1 MPESNKPENE
11 TNLVAEKIGK
21 NGTSHYVALV
31 NRSNATRGSWRA
43 VEKNWCIGSMEVTVF
58 RGVRLARA
66 SHPHTCA
73 HKYTAR
79 VLTIST
85 GYAAPSCERL
95 GRYVVTM
102 KGVAFEDEK
111 LSPVRFILPLAVARC
126 REWRTPFS
134 TPALRLLLN
143 NESSFFERATKDCA
157 IIRGQ
162 NGRIDFPRS
171 ATFHRG
177 LWLIL
182 FIFSPH
188 NDSVQVIFPMCWI
201 TVTRTDDYLMK
212 MEISNVF
219 NAFL

>member
-1 MPESNKPENE
+1 MHVIKYKIE
-11 TNLVAEKIGK
+11 TDLITLLLSFSTDREGMFICSTIEISARRRCPKVISQRMKRISSQRRLEKM
-21 NGTSHYVALV
+21 SHYVALV

-126 REWRTPFS
+126 
-134 TPALRLLLN
+134 
-143 NESSFFERATKDCA
+143 
-157 IIRGQ
+157 
-162 NGRIDFPRS
+162 
-171 ATFHRG
+171 
-177 LWLIL
+177 
-182 FIFSPH
+182 
-188 NDSVQVIFPMCWI
+188 
-201 TVTRTDDYLMK
+201 
-212 MEISNVF
+212 
-219 NAFL
+219 